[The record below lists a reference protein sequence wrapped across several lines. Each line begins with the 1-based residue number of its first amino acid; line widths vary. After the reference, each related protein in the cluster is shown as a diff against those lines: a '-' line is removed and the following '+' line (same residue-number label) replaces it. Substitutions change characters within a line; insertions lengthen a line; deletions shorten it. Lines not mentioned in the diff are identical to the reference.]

1 MTQQTIESQDL
12 TIGNVFNDFYVVPSY
27 QREYVWEEKQVEQLF
42 TDIMTEFSSDNRD
55 QNSEYFIGSIVVCP
69 RPDDVYELIDGQQ
82 RMTTAYIFLC
92 AVRDHLK
99 KIVPKS
105 AIETLKKQI
114 AATDVDNEG
123 KDVFRYRVSLQYE
136 DSGKILEVLAKE
148 SEMGDRADIESIS
161 QTTRSIQN
169 IVNAY
174 NIIRSFIR
182 NEFGED
188 EVGLRKFYAY
198 FTKNVKLIRVKT
210 ISVAHAL
217 KVFETI
223 NDRGVG
229 LDSMD
234 LLKNLMFM
242 QAKAEDFNKLKD
254 KWKEL
259 VDTLYEIGEKPLR
272 FLRYYIFARYD
283 VDRLKEDE
291 IYEWFVKNEQKCGY
305 KAKPQSFVEDLLKAA
320 KAYAMFINGKD
331 PSGESNR
338 YLSNIQFMSGAARQH
353 LILLLAGQYLTKDL
367 FNELCKH
374 IENLFFAYIIT
385 REPTKEF
392 ERSFAQWTTELRQV
406 KDKKSLSDFLDKR
419 FRPAKETLSKRFLLA
434 MRELAE
440 WSLQKYRMRYVLAKL
455 TQYVNERAWGSSGAE
470 ANLDT
475 FLNSKIDVEHILPQS
490 PTKDMVSTFDKPSL
504 IGLYIIRLGNLA
516 LIEKTLN
523 SSIRNEIFG
532 KKKKAYSQSK
542 FLLTKSLAEKI
553 SVGTDTALNRAM
565 KDIDTYEIWDS
576 KSIESRQG
584 MLARLAQQ
592 VWEMPVDIKE

>member
-27 QREYVWEEKQVEQLF
+27 QREYVWEDKQVEQLF

-55 QNSEYFIGSIVVCP
+55 QSSEYFIGSIVVCP
-69 RPDDVYELIDGQQ
+69 RPDDVFELIDGQQ

-123 KDVFRYRVSLQYE
+123 QDVFRYRVSLQYE

-148 SEMGDRADIESIS
+148 SETGDREDIESIS

-174 NIIRSFIR
+174 NMIRSFIR

-242 QAKAEDFNKLKD
+242 QAKAEEFNKLKD

-259 VDTLYEIGEKPLR
+259 VDILYTIGEKPLR

-291 IYEWFVKNEQKCGY
+291 IYEWFVKNEPKCGY

-331 PSGESNR
+331 PSGVSNR

-353 LILLLAGQYLTKDL
+353 LILLLAGQYLPKDL
-367 FNELCKH
+367 FNELCRH
-374 IENLFFAYIIT
+374 IENLFFAFIIT

-392 ERSFAQWTTELRQV
+392 ERNFAQWTTELRQV
-406 KDKKSLSDFLDKR
+406 KDEKTLNDFLDKR

-434 MRELAE
+434 MSELAE

-470 ANLDT
+470 TNLDT

-490 PTKDMVSTFDKPSL
+490 PTKDMVSAFDKPSL
-504 IGLYIIRLGNLA
+504 IGIYIMSLGNLA

-523 SSIRNEIFG
+523 SSIRNEHFG

-565 KDIDTYEIWDS
+565 KDIDTYEIWNS
-576 KSIESRQG
+576 KSIESRQE
-584 MLARLAQQ
+584 MLAKLAQQ
-592 VWEMPVDIKE
+592 VWDMPVDVKE